1 MELEYFKDM
10 LFEALNETD
19 ELNIEDIETN
29 DSENSFEITTTDG
42 SVFEVTCRK
51 IK

>member
-10 LFEALNETD
+10 LFEALNEAD
-19 ELNIEDIETN
+19 EQNIEDIETN

-42 SVFEVTCRK
+42 NVFEVSCQK
-51 IK
+51 LK